1 MHYLLRKLPY
11 QAAGSLIIHTA
22 NNIKPETD
30 DSSQQYWKAEI
41 TLKVT

>member
-11 QAAGSLIIHTA
+11 QAAGWLIIHTA
-22 NNIKPETD
+22 NIKPETD